1 MRKNNKGIFFVPLL
15 IVIMAICTYFVF
27 IKKDEPIGGED
38 KMTLSA
44 EDMSNLDDTNI
55 DEQESLLAERE
66 SYRTEC
72 IEIDKAGKEY
82 HEGKYG
88 VTYNKDFVK
97 EETLFRSID
106 DMVEYEFLDYEEI
119 DNLSQYIEQAKK
131 DIESGKTTETYH
143 DFEKYIREGQIFEDG
158 TFIPQKRIIQKRN
171 GVIGGASGEF
181 GEKIID
187 ENAELVAIKIKVRY
201 KNLSVHENEIRYSD
215 LHNFDILVYGEDN
228 GLYPIS
234 HVYSRNL
241 MFEFQTPIYTTMAE
255 RYLTYYDPIYGDTI
269 SSVKIKLEPLEEYI
283 GELIYIVPK
292 AELDNVAFCSSY
304 ALNGD
309 STNYKDIGTNIVFVS
324 YLKEKFAK

>member
-1 MRKNNKGIFFVPLL
+1 MKSNNYRSWIFVFLL
-15 IVIMAICTYFVF
+15 IVVMITCTYFVF
-27 IKKDEPIGGED
+27 IKKDEQADYED

-44 EDMSNLDDTNI
+44 EDMSNLDDTSI

-66 SYRTEC
+66 SYRNEC
-72 IEIDKAGKEY
+72 IEIEKADKEY
-82 HEGKYG
+82 HKGKYG

-119 DNLSQYIEQAKK
+119 DNLNQYIEQANK

-143 DFEKYIREGQIFEDG
+143 DFEKYIREGKISEDG
-158 TFIPQKRIIQKRN
+158 AFIPQRSIIQKRN
-171 GVIGGASGEF
+171 GVSGEL
-181 GEKIID
+181 GEKIIN

-201 KNLSVHENEIRYSD
+201 KNLSVHENEISYRD
-215 LHNFDILVYGEDN
+215 LHNFDIYVYGEDN
-228 GLYPIS
+228 ELYQIS
-234 HVYSRNL
+234 NVYSRNL

-255 RYLTYYDPIYGDTI
+255 RYLTYYSPIYGE
-269 SSVKIKLEPLEEYI
+269 SVSRVKIKLEPLEEYI

-309 STNYKDIGTNIVFVS
+309 STNYKDIGTNIVFAS
-324 YLKEKFAK
+324 YLREKFAK

>member
-1 MRKNNKGIFFVPLL
+1 MRRDNKGIFFVILL
-15 IVIMAICTYFVF
+15 IIIMAICTYFVF
-27 IKKDEPIGGED
+27 IKKDKQADYED

-44 EDMSNLDDTNI
+44 EDMSNLDDTCI

-66 SYRTEC
+66 SYREEC
-72 IEIDKAGKEY
+72 LEINKAGKEY
-82 HEGKYG
+82 HEGTYG

-97 EETLFRSID
+97 KETLFRSID

-119 DNLSQYIEQAKK
+119 DNLSRYMEQAKK

-143 DFEKYIREGQIFEDG
+143 DFEKYIREGKISEDG
-158 TFIPQKRIIQKRN
+158 AFIPQRSIIQKRN
-171 GVIGGASGEF
+171 GVSGEL
-181 GEKIID
+181 GEKIIN
-187 ENAELVAIKIKVRY
+187 ENAELMAIKIKVRY
-201 KNLSVHENEIRYSD
+201 KNLSVHENEITYTD
-215 LHNFDILVYGEDN
+215 LHRFDIFIYGDDN
-228 GLYPIS
+228 ELYPIS

-324 YLKEKFAK
+324 YLREKFAK